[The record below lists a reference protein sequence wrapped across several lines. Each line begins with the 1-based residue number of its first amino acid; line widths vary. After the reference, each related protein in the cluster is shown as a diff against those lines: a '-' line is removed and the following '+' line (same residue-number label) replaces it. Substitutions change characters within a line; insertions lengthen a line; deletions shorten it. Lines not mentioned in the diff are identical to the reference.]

1 LYLRKGDYLPRAFQ
15 EPPIAYDDRVD
26 RAVFNNKFRG
36 QIESISGLL
45 TSFEVEDLPASFE
58 QANEDGL
65 GLNGTGADFKG
76 FFRHADELALRDGG
90 CYILTNNVRLS
101 LDEAAD
107 RTAADPRTY
116 PQWTLIDRRNVL
128 NWRTEVRQG
137 RVTLAQVTIQAYQEE
152 PDGAYGTKKQAYYHT
167 FRLMPEGVSLSVS
180 RLSDRGEAV
189 PVQEMTAPIERI
201 PLIAYP
207 DISAPFPSDLD
218 PQLPFLLKAAEL
230 NIKLFRQESNLD
242 TIQYRVNAPT
252 VYRVSDLPFD
262 QRPPIVFGPNHVI
275 ELSRNPEGGSADEVG
290 VVEIGGSGIQS
301 LQTSIEQTKRE
312 IDEEGVGFLGGGT
325 VERSATEAWLS
336 ATRASASLNG
346 FARTKAQAILSL
358 IRDWCLFTSEDS
370 SGAQVVQDESLLTQP
385 LDAQEMGSL
394 LNLWSQGA
402 IDHRT
407 LLELLKMGKQLPP
420 NTDVEEI
427 MERVQAEKA
436 NAMPTP
442 LAISNGI
449 LIEEQANAS
458 DEREAK
464 NNAQAETSN
473 DAEEA

>member
-1 LYLRKGDYLPRAFQ
+1 
-15 EPPIAYDDRVD
+15 
-26 RAVFNNKFRG
+26 
-36 QIESISGLL
+36 
-45 TSFEVEDLPASFE
+45 
-58 QANEDGL
+58 
-65 GLNGTGADFKG
+65 
-76 FFRHADELALRDGG
+76 
-90 CYILTNNVRLS
+90 
-101 LDEAAD
+101 
-107 RTAADPRTY
+107 
-116 PQWTLIDRRNVL
+116 
-128 NWRTEVRQG
+128 
-137 RVTLAQVTIQAYQEE
+137 
-152 PDGAYGTKKQAYYHT
+152 
-167 FRLMPEGVSLSVS
+167 
-180 RLSDRGEAV
+180 LSDRGEAV